1 MARQLDVSLF
11 RTVCPDVLGASFQ
24 EGPEPTVHI
33 STSGIRSGVEIRT
46 AFRRCYGVDVR
57 RVLFVDGLEWPGEG
71 WCDHRDATTGTPSE
85 ARLEYVYAQPS
96 GPLEQALSEFWKEL
110 LEVRDIGVSD
120 EFWEHGGDSLGTV
133 ETIEFLNQEYG
144 VLIDFFEVGD
154 KFTVAR
160 LAGLVRERSRP

>member
-11 RTVCPDVLGASFQ
+11 RTVCPDALGASFQ
-24 EGPEPTVHI
+24 EGPEPAVHI
-33 STSGIRSGVEIRT
+33 STSGISSGVEIRT

-57 RVLFVDGLEWPGEG
+57 RVLFVDGLEWPAEG
-71 WCDHRDATTGTPSE
+71 WCDHPDASAGTPL
-85 ARLEYVYAQPS
+85 RVRFEYVHTQPS
-96 GPLEQALSEFWKEL
+96 NPLELALSEFWKEL
-110 LEVRDIGVSD
+110 LEVPDIGVSD

-133 ETIEFLNQEYG
+133 ETIDFLSQEYG
-144 VLIDFFEVGD
+144 VRIDVFEVGD